1 MAHPRSPPICGASQG
16 GGASWAADDQMPLF
30 LILVE
35 SVARLHGHVDRG
47 DFRSGAAADYWVP
60 LLSCNPVI
68 YGAKDPFIDD
78 QWTTEGIAR
87 QFTWLAD
94 RFAGKPAIAQCP

>member
-1 MAHPRSPPICGASQG
+1 
-16 GGASWAADDQMPLF
+16 MPLF

-60 LLSCNPVI
+60 LLSCNPDT
-68 YGAKDPFIDD
+68 G
-78 QWTTEGIAR
+78 TAR
-87 QFTWLAD
+87 NAENARLKPIE
-94 RFAGKPAIAQCP
+94 FAPRTPAAANRLRRSW